1 MHYDI
6 SFGRA
11 MWPNLEVAGEFA
23 REANIV
29 KVIGGRPA
37 PNKDIEIEDVPI
49 ALVLEPDNAHDRNA
63 VMVQVNGLTLGYLTR
78 EDAKLYQQPLTRLAA
93 SGCVATTVGR
103 IWASTDNW
111 DGRKKFRSRVT
122 VALPPVEMMLPLN
135 NPPKGNYNLLPWGG
149 GLQVTKEEDHF
160 DVLFHHVP
168 PAGTGLAYVTLHKG
182 IRTLKNGTEKPF
194 VETRIDGE
202 RVGEM
207 TPATSGHFLPLIEHL
222 DTAGEIPT
230 ALAKITGSALA
241 AQLVLQAAKAPEIP
255 DSWMASS
262 PNQVPRLAE
271 WQEEY
276 EPTALSGATSERGK
290 VTPRASDVTAA
301 RKPVAPA
308 KLATPA
314 GQPFIPRPAEAPPTA
329 VSATAAHPTKKQSPA
344 AEPAQRGNAV
354 RAALLVALVVA
365 MFGTLIFF
373 AAGINLF
380 VRADVSAGIA
390 CMVIAAG
397 GGWLSWKLRRQ
408 LKGRTAKS
416 AAKAT
421 SGRGHQTGRERVE
434 ESQERDQ

>member
-1 MHYDI
+1 MNYNI

-37 PNKDIEIEDVPI
+37 PNKDVEIEDVPVT
-49 ALVLEPDNAHDRNA
+49 LVLEPSNSHDRNA
-63 VMVQVNGLTLGYLTR
+63 VMVQVNGLTVGYLTR
-78 EDAKLYQQPLTRLAA
+78 EDAQLYKQPLTRLAA
-93 SGCVATTVGR
+93 SGCVATTTGR

-135 NPPKGNYNLLPWGG
+135 NPPKGEYNLLPWGG

-168 PAGTGLAYVTLHKG
+168 PSGTGLIYVTLHKG

-194 VETRIDGE
+194 VEIRADGE

-207 TPATSGHFLPLIEHL
+207 TPATSGHFLPLVEHL
-222 DTAGEIPT
+222 EATGEIPT

-255 DSWMASS
+255 DSWIASS
-262 PNQVPRLAE
+262 PNQVPRLLE

-276 EPTALSGATSERGK
+276 EPVVVASTT
-290 VTPRASDVTAA
+290 VPRSVRRA
-301 RKPVAPA
+301 APA
-308 KLATPA
+308 TPGQVDYLGEDTAPAPSLASATPA
-314 GQPFIPRPAEAPPTA
+314 AHAA
-329 VSATAAHPTKKQSPA
+329 VSGQQSFTSPPATVPSTGPSPQRRAGRTAMRGVIIAAIA
-344 AEPAQRGNAV
+344 G
-354 RAALLVALVVA
+354 A
-365 MFGTLIFF
+365 MFLSVIFIGT
-373 AAGINLF
+373 GINLF
-380 VRADVSAGIA
+380 GSGSAGA
-390 CMVIAAG
+390 GVFSLAMAAAG
-397 GGWLSWKLRRQ
+397 GWGAWKLRGA
-408 LKGRTAKS
+408 LKKYQR
-416 AAKAT
+416 
-421 SGRGHQTGRERVE
+421 
-434 ESQERDQ
+434 